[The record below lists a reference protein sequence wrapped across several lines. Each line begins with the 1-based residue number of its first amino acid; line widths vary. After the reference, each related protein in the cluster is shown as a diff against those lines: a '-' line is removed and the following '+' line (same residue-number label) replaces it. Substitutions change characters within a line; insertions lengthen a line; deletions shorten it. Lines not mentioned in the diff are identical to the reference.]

1 MALFEY
7 RSVTAAGRLMTG
19 TIEATD
25 IEQAK
30 ASLGDLNLQ
39 VTELEKTKESAVP
52 SSIGR
57 NEFILFN
64 EQLASLTKAGIPLE
78 QGLRELAHDADSSK
92 MRSLINDVANDLEQG
107 TPIDKAVEKHQK
119 NFPPLYGMIL
129 KSGVETGRLSEML
142 TNLNRHLQVEVRTKR
157 IIIESLTYPAVV
169 LILTALIITFLFVTV
184 IPTFSEVLYDISGG
198 RAGLPALTYFILS
211 ISRHVWDFWLVF
223 GIVVAVVAF
232 LWKSLSFT
240 IMGRRTRERFFR
252 SLPLV
257 GRVFKNG
264 LLARFSECMSVL
276 VNAGCTLDDAV
287 ELSGQSSSSEL
298 LKQDCGT
305 LAAQLK
311 QGSNFLEAGMGCK
324 TIPRLFLYS
333 VQLGAQRNELKENL
347 NSLGRMYAAK
357 TFSLQSQMQ
366 ALLMPLLIILLGGTV
381 GTIIMA
387 MFLPMVKMIQVLM

>member
-7 RSVTAAGRLMTG
+7 RSVTTAGRLMTG
-19 TIEATD
+19 TIEAAD

-30 ASLGDLNLQ
+30 ASLGEMNLQ
-39 VTELEKTKESAVP
+39 VTELEKTKESTA
-52 SSIGR
+52 SKSIGH
-57 NEFILFN
+57 NEFVLFN

-78 QGLRELAHDADSSK
+78 QGLRELAHDAGSAK
-92 MRSLINDVANDLEQG
+92 MRSLINDVVNDLEQG
-107 TPIDKAVEKHQK
+107 MPIDKAVGKRQK
-119 NFPPLYGMIL
+119 DFPPLYGLIL

-142 TNLNRHLQVEVRTKR
+142 TNLNRHLQVELRTKR

-169 LILTALIITFLFVTV
+169 LVAAALIVSGLLLLV
-184 IPTFSEVLYDISGG
+184 IPTFGVVLSDMSDG
-198 RAGLPALTYFILS
+198 RAGLPALTNFILS
-211 ISRHVWDFWLVF
+211 LSKHVWDFWLGF
-223 GIVVAVVAF
+223 GIVVAVTIF
-232 LWKSLSFT
+232 IWKSLSFSAG
-240 IMGRRTRERFFR
+240 GRKTKENFFR

-257 GRVFKNG
+257 GRVFRNG
-264 LLARFSECMSVL
+264 LMARFSECMSVL

-298 LKQDCGT
+298 LKQDCAA
-305 LAAQLK
+305 LAAQLQ

-366 ALLMPLLIILLGGTV
+366 GLLEPLLIIFLGGTV
-381 GTIIMA
+381 GTIVLA